1 MSVDRN
7 EIRNL
12 LRLREFDGLSRF
24 KQKKLASML
33 ITFLNDEDELYRFRA
48 AEALGIT
55 CKKIAESDEEHV
67 RKILRRLFWSLNDES
82 GSYCVGAPLGI
93 GEIGRNAPVPFEGFK
108 NMLVSLMDNWEV
120 ELKYVVYAIGRAAS
134 SVKDAYPDPVEKLIP
149 LLKHKKA
156 EIRSYAAW
164 ALGELKAE
172 KAREESESLMRDVD
186 EITIYDG
193 VFKKL
198 KVKEIAEKALAKI
211 NSSLV

>member
-1 MSVDRN
+1 MSINRK
-7 EIRNL
+7 EIEEL
-12 LRLREFDGLSRF
+12 LRLRKFDEMSGF

-82 GSYCVGAPLGI
+82 GSYCVGAPLAI
-93 GEIGRNAPVPFEGFK
+93 GEIGRNAPAPFEGFK
-108 NMLVSLMDNWEV
+108 NMLVSLMDNWEL
-120 ELKYVVYAIGRAAS
+120 ELRYVVYAIGRAAD

-149 LLKHKKA
+149 LLNHKKP
-156 EIRSYAAW
+156 EIRGYAAW

-172 KAREESESLMRDVD
+172 KSREELERLMGD
-186 EITIYDG
+186 EEEISIYDG

-198 KVKEIAEKALAKI
+198 KVKEIAGEALAKI